1 MNDLMPSIDSPGGPS
16 RVRLVVVQGPV
27 QALAACAAVRH
38 AERLWGAGHTNVMLF
53 GGILADDE
61 SAHYEIVRQ
70 AAVDCVGAIDWAAIL
85 EFIEVSD
92 VQSLRSAVGKHGDVA
107 EIVCGRNWQP
117 VNETA
122 LSAFPD
128 ARRIVVGDGLGV
140 IDTGLVPGQPGFD
153 VAMPVIPQPLNR
165 DSLDETDLEV
175 VPRDTLLEM
184 IAVTRERSP
193 RIREL
198 DAALAEFA
206 AGGIL
211 LLVNYLTESY
221 LSTLKAEIDLALDG
235 VREVARGGDPIV
247 IKPHPRSS
255 LGQAAALARR
265 LRAEGHAVRIMG
277 QFEFGHY
284 PIEVFEGLVR
294 AVHSI
299 QFQGSSSAISLS
311 YLYGVRPAAAL
322 SDRRVQHALLP
333 RERKRAAQGMREV
346 MLTVKSLE
354 HWDGRSPVPI
364 VAPPLRVRFV
374 ERVMSRLTRPIT
386 WNPVGS
392 WRRRGHPWR
401 VPALPSA
408 VLRHLADPNP
418 IVVADRGAGVAWLLD
433 RAEPDVIDAMTVL
446 AQDTSSTPAV
456 LGRLDVLSRGSGAA
470 AGAIVAVTQST
481 HAPGWMG
488 WWRNLAGVHVVEG
501 AQLSAEKFEDLLE
514 VKADTI
520 LRLPE
525 IGGSVRQH
533 LRRGLSNQQRRLPP
547 GFVAFVFR
555 VRPSTA
561 AEIDSSVRLVADAS
575 MATQSGE

>member
-1 MNDLMPSIDSPGGPS
+1 MNDLVASIDSPGGAG
-16 RVRLVVVQGPV
+16 RVRLAVVQGPV
-27 QALAACAAVRH
+27 QALAACAAICH
-38 AERLWGAGHTNVMLF
+38 AERLWEAGYTNVMLF
-53 GGILADDE
+53 GGVLADDE
-61 SAHYEIVRQ
+61 STHYEVVRQ
-70 AAVDCVGAIDWAAIL
+70 AAVDCVGAIDWAAIV
-85 EFIEVSD
+85 EFIDVPD
-92 VQSLRSAVGKHGDVA
+92 VQSLRSAVDKYGEVA

-117 VNETA
+117 VNQTA
-122 LSAFPD
+122 LSAFPA

-153 VAMPVIPQPLNR
+153 VAMPVIPQPLNK
-165 DSLDETDLEV
+165 DSLDQTDLEV

-184 IAVTRERSP
+184 IAATRERSP

-198 DAALAEFA
+198 DAALADFA

-221 LSTLKAEIDLALDG
+221 LSTLKGEIDLALDG

-265 LRAEGHAVRIMG
+265 LRAEGHPVRIMG

-311 YLYGVRPAAAL
+311 YLYDVHPAAPL
-322 SDRRVQHALLP
+322 SDRRVQRALLP

-346 MLTVKSLE
+346 MRTVESLE

-364 VAPPLRVRFV
+364 TVPPLPVRFV

-392 WRRRGHPWR
+392 WRRRVLPWR
-401 VPALPSA
+401 IPELPPI
-408 VLRHLADPNP
+408 VLRHLGEGDPV
-418 IVVADRGAGVAWLLD
+418 VVADRDAGVAWVLN
-433 RAEPDVIDAMTVL
+433 RAHRDVIDGIEAGL
-446 AQDTSSTPAV
+446 ADTAPSPAV
-456 LGRLDVLSRGSGAA
+456 LARLDLLSRTPGATV
-470 AGAIVAVTQST
+470 GAIVAVAPST
-481 HAPGWMG
+481 HAPGWVG
-488 WWRNLAGVHVVEG
+488 WWRSLTGVRVVEG
-501 AQLSAEKFEDLLE
+501 AQLSAEEFEDLLE
-514 VKADTI
+514 VKTDTI

-525 IGGSVRQH
+525 VGGSIRQRLRQDWSVR
-533 LRRGLSNQQRRLPP
+533 QRRLPP
-547 GFVAFVFR
+547 GFVLFVFR
-555 VRPSTA
+555 VRGS
-561 AEIDSSVRLVADAS
+561 ADAEAGPPAQPPVRPS
-575 MATQSGE
+575 MALPRSD